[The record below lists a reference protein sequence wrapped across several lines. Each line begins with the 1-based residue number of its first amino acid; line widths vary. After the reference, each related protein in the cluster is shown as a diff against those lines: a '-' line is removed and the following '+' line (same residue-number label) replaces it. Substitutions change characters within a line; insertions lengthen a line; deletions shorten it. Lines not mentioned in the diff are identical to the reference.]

1 MTKPAKVV
9 AQLNRVNSM
18 FAMSSTTPSSSE
30 SPCCNSPVSTAE
42 SAPERRM
49 VRSEAA
55 SPLMTGA
62 SGKAALTAQLP
73 PLDIAATEYD
83 TWPKFDMFTDEPPMF
98 SAGLSA
104 SVDWSHYDGLDFG
117 ARAAGDFAPSNYS
130 QPQSYSGFD
139 LNGSEQPPTMT
150 TNTST
155 SGEPSELD
163 DLIPSS
169 FDDLDVSAASH
180 GFGSLGGLPDSF
192 LGNGLDY
199 EFKVAKAD
207 PDNQYLPTPAS
218 LTSEEPILAATGSAS
233 MPGFSAFPDEMS
245 LWLGNDF
252 AAIHGLPT
260 HGLSMS
266 YNDSPDG
273 TMPSFWDAQ

>member
-1 MTKPAKVV
+1 
-9 AQLNRVNSM
+9 
-18 FAMSSTTPSSSE
+18 
-30 SPCCNSPVSTAE
+30 
-42 SAPERRM
+42 
-49 VRSEAA
+49 
-55 SPLMTGA
+55 
-62 SGKAALTAQLP
+62 
-73 PLDIAATEYD
+73 
-83 TWPKFDMFTDEPPMF
+83 
-98 SAGLSA
+98 
-104 SVDWSHYDGLDFG
+104 
-117 ARAAGDFAPSNYS
+117 
-130 QPQSYSGFD
+130 
-139 LNGSEQPPTMT
+139 MT

-218 LTSEEPILAATGSAS
+218 LTSEEPILAATASAS